1 MRITFLGAA
10 GGVTGSMHLIETGRT
25 RVLLDCGLF
34 QGRRDESWLR
44 NMRPRI
50 DARSVDAVVLSHAH
64 IDHSGALPLLWRQG
78 FKGSVFM
85 TKPTA
90 PLTSLLLADGAAIQ
104 ARDNAQLKKRGK
116 PVREPLYSE
125 ADAEAV
131 SKLFECEARGRWFA
145 VTGGVSARF
154 HDAGHILGSSSV
166 HLEIHEPDGGK
177 VRLTFTGDY
186 GRHGTPVLRD
196 PEALPPA
203 EVILTESTYGDRVH
217 AHRPE
222 DMVRPCEELCQAVK
236 RAVERGGK
244 LLIPAFSV
252 GRTQN
257 LLWTLN
263 EGMEQGTMPRVPV
276 FVDSPLGIKATRIME
291 QHPGEFDARALERVN
306 HSLAL
311 LKTSHVHFTETVEA
325 SKSINEFRGS
335 AVILAGSGMC
345 ESGRVLHHLVHLL
358 SQGENIVALS
368 GFQAPYTL
376 GRRLADGQDPVF
388 IFGDPVPVRAEV
400 VRIRGLSAH
409 ADQQELLQALLPT
422 QSVAAHVFVVHGDP
436 TASHALGQC
445 LRERG
450 FQGVEIPDEGSSFS
464 I

>member
-131 SKLFECEARGRWFA
+131 SKQFVCEARGRWFA

-236 RAVERGGK
+236 QAVGRGGK

-276 FVDSPLGIKATRIME
+276 FVDSPLGIKATQIME

-306 HSLAL
+306 RSLAL
-311 LKTSHVHFTETVEA
+311 LKTAHVHYTETVEA

-358 SQGENIVALS
+358 PEAENIVALS

-376 GRRLADGQDPVF
+376 GRRLEDGQNPVF
-388 IFGDPVPVRAEV
+388 IFGDPVHVRAEV

-409 ADQQELLQALLPT
+409 ADQQELLQALLPA

-436 TASHALGQC
+436 TASHAFGQC

-450 FQGVEIPDEGSSFS
+450 FKGVEIPDEGSSFT